1 MKSFVE
7 KQLFIKY
14 NFIVNLKI
22 KKNKKMITL
31 KATQKG
37 IDFINS
43 NPQSDTAVFLLKQS
57 NNGEAY
63 IKTES
68 LVKEANYLVEKGY
81 AELVN

>member
-1 MKSFVE
+1 
-7 KQLFIKY
+7 
-14 NFIVNLKI
+14 
-22 KKNKKMITL
+22 MITL

-43 NPQSDTAVFLLKQS
+43 NPQSDTSVFLLKQS

-63 IKTES
+63 IRTES

>member
-1 MKSFVE
+1 
-7 KQLFIKY
+7 
-14 NFIVNLKI
+14 
-22 KKNKKMITL
+22 MITL
-31 KATQKG
+31 KVTQKG

-43 NPQSDTAVFLLKQS
+43 NPQSNTAVFLLKQS
-57 NNGEAY
+57 NNGQAY